1 MVYLS
6 IKIIISKV
14 ENENKMK
21 AGGKNPS
28 FKRMKEKENRKSA

>member
-6 IKIIISKV
+6 IEIIISKV

-21 AGGKNPS
+21 AGGKKPS
-28 FKRMKEKENRKSA
+28 FKRMEEKENRKSA